1 MHIVVVH
8 QYFLMPGMPGGSR
21 FNELTA
27 HWKKSG
33 HDVTVIAG
41 NLDYTSGSVPQ
52 RYGTRW
58 ITEEE
63 QDGITVLRCRVP
75 QTYNKSYLGRAVAF
89 GGFTAAA
96 CAAIPRVRRP
106 DVIIATSPAL
116 TVAIPGWLLAH
127 TKGGRIPWVFEIRDL
142 WPESAVTTG
151 VLKDGAPLTRLLY
164 GLERWACLAADKI
177 NVLTPAFEDDL
188 VRRGLATHD
197 KICFVPNGVDP
208 DEFVPGP
215 RDNAYRREMGFGDRF
230 VVLYAGAHGR
240 ANALGQLV
248 DAAELLR
255 DRPDILLVCVGNGPD
270 KPNVV
275 ARAKERN
282 VENLR
287 FLDAQPKTRM
297 PEVINAIDVGAAVLQ
312 NNPTFRTVYPNKVF
326 DYMSCARPVLL
337 AIDGV
342 AREMVCDQA
351 RAGVF
356 VEPENPRAIADAVL
370 SLAADAELRRRMGE
384 SGRAWVSANVSRPA
398 LADRYLKILG
408 ELQLAG

>member
-1 MHIVVVH
+1 MHIAVIH

-21 FNELTA
+21 FNELTS
-27 HWKKSG
+27 HWRKAG
-33 HDVTVIAG
+33 HEITVIAG
-41 NLDYTSGSVPQ
+41 NLDYTSGSVPE
-52 RYGTRW
+52 RYGDRW
-58 ITEEE
+58 ITEET
-63 QDGITVLRCRVP
+63 QDGIRVLRCRVP
-75 QTYNKSYLGRAVAF
+75 QTYNKSYVGRALAF
-89 GGFTAAA
+89 GGFTMAA
-96 CAAIPRVRRP
+96 CAAIPKVKKP

-127 TKGGRIPWVFEIRDL
+127 AKGKRIPWVFEIRDL

-151 VLKDGAPLTRLLY
+151 VLKEESPVTRVLY
-164 GLERWACLAADKI
+164 GLEKWACHASDKI

-188 VRRGLATHD
+188 VRRGLATHE

-248 DAAELLR
+248 DAAALLR

-275 ARAKERN
+275 ARAKEKGVAN
-282 VENLR
+282 IL
-287 FLDAQPKTRM
+287 FADAQPKTRM

-326 DYMSCARPVLL
+326 DYMSCAKPVLL

-342 AREMVCDQA
+342 AREMVCDHAQ
-351 RAGVF
+351 AGVF
-356 VEPENPRAIADAVL
+356 AEPENPRAIADAIL
-370 SLAADAELRRRMGE
+370 RLAADPDLCRKMGE
-384 SGRAWVSANVSRPA
+384 SGRRWVAANVSRPA
-398 LADRYLKILG
+398 LAQRYLEVLESLHVG
-408 ELQLAG
+408 